1 MTALAD
7 QQLAGGMMVT
17 LDILIMA
24 FALCFFF
31 LRAAQDSELED
42 ERAQRPPALTSR

>member
-1 MTALAD
+1 MTPLHD

-17 LDILIMA
+17 LDIIVMA

-31 LRAAQDSELED
+31 LRAAQDSEE
-42 ERAQRPPALTSR
+42 EPRAARITPS